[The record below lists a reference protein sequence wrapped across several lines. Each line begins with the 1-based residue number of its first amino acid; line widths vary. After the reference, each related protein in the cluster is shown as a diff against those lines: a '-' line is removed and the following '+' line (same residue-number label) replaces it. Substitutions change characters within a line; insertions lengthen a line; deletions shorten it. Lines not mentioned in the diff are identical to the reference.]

1 MFDCYASLSSIISL
15 MPREKL
21 DRSTLEA
28 ALIGYR
34 QQQELIEAKIAEIRE
49 RLDKAAKPPT
59 SKARPKGILTT
70 PARKKIVAAQ
80 KKRWAEFR
88 RQGRADV
95 GTSGTGPRK
104 RQ

>member
-1 MFDCYASLSSIISL
+1 

-49 RLDKAAKPPT
+49 HLFPP
-59 SKARPKGILTT
+59 
-70 PARKKIVAAQ
+70 
-80 KKRWAEFR
+80 E
-88 RQGRADV
+88 
-95 GTSGTGPRK
+95 GTDR
-104 RQ
+104 